1 MPYLILGLALLIGLL
16 LAARWLTSAD
26 PKKIASALKW
36 LGGVLLVAA
45 IGILFVR
52 GQLGYLIALA
62 GGLVPFIWRWRSILQ
77 TVRNAAKAAQGPTQG
92 QSSEIVTRLLSMRLD
107 HDSGEM
113 HGHVLKGRFRNRSLD
128 TLSDTEMAALLS
140 ECHSADA
147 QSAQVLEAYL
157 DRMHGPGWRT
167 DNWRAD
173 FGADSTAETAAGG
186 GGPMTPDQA
195 REILGLNPNA
205 TPQDIREAHKR
216 LMMANHPD
224 HGGSTYLA
232 AQINRAKDV
241 LLGKK

>member
-16 LAARWLTSAD
+16 LAGRWLTSAD

-77 TVRNAAKAAQGPTQG
+77 TVRNATKAAQGPTQG
-92 QSSEIVTRLLSMRLD
+92 QSSEIVTRLLAMRLD

-113 HGHVLKGRFRNRSLD
+113 HGHVLEGRFRNRSLD
-128 TLSDTEMAALLS
+128 TLSDAEMAALLS

-157 DRMHGPGWRT
+157 DRMRGP
-167 DNWRAD
+167 DWRAD
-173 FGADSTAETAAGG
+173 FGADSTAETAPGG
-186 GGPMTPDQA
+186 GGPMTHDQA
-195 REILGLNPNA
+195 REILGLGPDA
-205 TPQDIREAHKR
+205 TPEDIREAHRR

>member
-16 LAARWLTSAD
+16 LAARWLTGAD
-26 PKKIASALKW
+26 PKKVANALKW
-36 LGGVLLVAA
+36 FGAVLLVAA

-77 TVRNAAKAAQGPTQG
+77 SVRNAAKAAQGPSQG

-113 HGHVLKGRFRNRSLD
+113 HGHVLEGQFRNRSLD
-128 TLSDTEMAALLS
+128 TLSHTEMAALLS
-140 ECHSADA
+140 ECHAADA

-157 DRMHGPGWRT
+157 DRMHGP
-167 DNWRAD
+167 DWRAD
-173 FGADSTAETAAGG
+173 FGAEGTAEAAQAS
-186 GGPMTPDQA
+186 GPMTPDQA
-195 REILGLNPNA
+195 REILGLAPGA
-205 TPQDIREAHKR
+205 TPEEIREAHKR

>member
-1 MPYLILGLALLIGLL
+1 MPYLILGLALLLGLL

-26 PKKIASALKW
+26 PRKVASALKW
-36 LGGVLLVAA
+36 SVAVLLVAA
-45 IGILFVR
+45 VGILFVR

-62 GGLVPFIWRWRSILQ
+62 GGLVPFILRWRNILQ

-107 HDSGEM
+107 HDSGAM
-113 HGHVLKGRFRNRSLD
+113 HGHVLEGRFRNRSLD
-128 TLSDTEMAALLS
+128 TLSDAEMMALLS
-140 ECHSADA
+140 ECHATDA

-157 DRMHGPGWRT
+157 DRMRGPDWREEVGAE
-167 DNWRAD
+167 DRAD
-173 FGADSTAETAAGG
+173 APPAGG
-186 GGPMTPDQA
+186 AMTPEQA
-195 REILGLNPNA
+195 REILGVRPGA
-205 TPQDIREAHKR
+205 APDEIREAHKR

-224 HGGSTYLA
+224 RGGSTYLA

>member
-1 MPYLILGLALLIGLL
+1 MPYLILGLALLFGLL
-16 LAARWLTSAD
+16 LAGRWLTGAD
-26 PKKIASALKW
+26 PKKVASALKW
-36 LGGVLLVAA
+36 FGAVLLVAA

-62 GGLVPFIWRWRSILQ
+62 GGLIPFILRWRSILQ
-77 TVRNAAKAAQGPTQG
+77 TVRNSTRAAQGPTRG

-113 HGHVLKGRFRNRSLD
+113 HGHVLEGRFQNRSLD
-128 TLSDTEMAALLS
+128 TLSDSEMAALLG
-140 ECHSADA
+140 ECHATDA

-157 DRMHGPGWRT
+157 DRMRGP
-167 DNWRAD
+167 DWRAD
-173 FGADSTAETAAGG
+173 YRHTGFGAEGTAQKDHAG
-186 GGPMTPDQA
+186 GGPMTSEQA
-195 REILGLNPNA
+195 REILGL
-205 TPQDIREAHKR
+205 TPDAAPEDIREAHKR

>member
-16 LAARWLTSAD
+16 LAGRWLASAD
-26 PKKIASALKW
+26 PKKIANALKW

-77 TVRNAAKAAQGPTQG
+77 SVRNAAKAAQGPTQG
-92 QSSEIVTRLLSMRLD
+92 QSSEIVTRLLAMRLD

-113 HGHVLKGRFRNRSLD
+113 HGHVLEGRFRNRSLD
-128 TLSDTEMAALLS
+128 TLSDPEMAALLS

-157 DRMHGPGWRT
+157 DRMRGPGWRES
-167 DNWRAD
+167 
-173 FGADSTAETAAGG
+173 FGAETASEEPRQSAGG
-186 GGPMTPDQA
+186 SMTLEQA
-195 REILGLNPNA
+195 REILGLAPGA
-205 TPQDIREAHKR
+205 TPQDIREAHRR
-216 LMMANHPD
+216 LMLANHPD

>member
-1 MPYLILGLALLIGLL
+1 MPYLILGLALLLGLL
-16 LAARWLTSAD
+16 LAARWLTGAD
-26 PKKIASALKW
+26 PKKVASALKW
-36 LGGVLLVAA
+36 FGAILLVAT

-52 GQLGYLIALA
+52 GQMGYLIALA
-62 GGLVPFIWRWRSILQ
+62 GGLIPFILRWRGILQ
-77 TVRNAAKAAQGPTQG
+77 TVRNAAKAAQGPSQG

-113 HGHVLKGRFRNRSLD
+113 HGHVLEGQFRNRSLD
-128 TLSDTEMAALLS
+128 TLSNTEMAALLS
-140 ECHSADA
+140 ECHAADA

-157 DRMHGPGWRT
+157 DRMNGP
-167 DNWRAD
+167 DWRAD
-173 FGADSTAETAAGG
+173 FGTEGTAETAQAS
-186 GGPMTPDQA
+186 GPMTPDQA
-195 REILGLNPNA
+195 REILGLAPGA
-205 TPQDIREAHKR
+205 TPEEIREAHKR